1 MLHGRWAGGHQQ
13 QQPQR
18 SGVRRSYAGSATLL
32 AYVVAEHRLVSGNI
46 PRSAATVFR

>member
-13 QQPQR
+13 PQPQR

-46 PRSAATVFR
+46 PRSASDCI